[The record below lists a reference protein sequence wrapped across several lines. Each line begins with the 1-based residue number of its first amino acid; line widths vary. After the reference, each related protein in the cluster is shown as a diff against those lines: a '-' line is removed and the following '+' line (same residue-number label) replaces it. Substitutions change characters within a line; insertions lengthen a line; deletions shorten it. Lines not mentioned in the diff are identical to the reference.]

1 MKDPETIEDKVG
13 NKPPSKRFWRNFR
26 NKKKKTKSTEEFQDT
41 YLVDAEY
48 GLAKRFKRVGEFL
61 RV

>member
-13 NKPPSKRFWRNFR
+13 NKPPSKRFRKSFR
-26 NKKKKTKSTEEFQDT
+26 NKEKKKKSMEEFQD
-41 YLVDAEY
+41 LVDAEY
-48 GLAKRFKRVGEFL
+48 GLVKRFKRVGEFL